1 MQINKRAIACSAW
14 RWMPGMKTTNGI
26 RIIFIH
32 ADGSLFGWHERD
44 SYLVQ
49 ANSESLPDLEDAAT
63 RGFLLALVREAWGE
77 PLMSA
82 VGYIDHLG
90 PRWRIDADLLGVGDM
105 YDCSS
110 EIEALVEA
118 LEAAGVRADNAED
131 GER

>member
-1 MQINKRAIACSAW
+1 MEINKRAIACSAW
-14 RWMPGMKTTNGI
+14 RWLPGMKTTEGV
-26 RIIFIH
+26 RVLAVD
-32 ADGSLFGWHERD
+32 ADGYCIGAMPGAHHVVEVRRN
-44 SYLVQ
+44 
-49 ANSESLPDLEDAAT
+49 ALPDLEDAAT
-63 RGFLLALVREAWGE
+63 RGCLLALVREAWGE

-118 LEAAGVRADNAED
+118 LEQAGR